1 MIKAIRDLLEAIAP
15 SGAPSGARTAEP
27 VSPVVTAQPEPAGN
41 VPRGKRRKAFF
52 LGLALVALL
61 FFFAFHRSQPVAP
74 VVSHSAFAP
83 RLQTTTL
90 TPSEVTQ
97 SGQALQNDTNA
108 VLAHSHEQAHN
119 LAADQF
125 NSDPANTGLPDP
137 NREAKL
143 RAENANLQTPGG
155 GQGQS
160 AANTDAASA
169 AATAAASAADLK
181 KEREALLQ
189 KSLHSNPYVLPTQMV
204 GYQRPT
210 SEGSTLKPAPDA
222 LATKEHVITDE
233 AVTDTTQE
241 AEDADDWSK
250 YEGGLRRILAG
261 TVLRGVLK
269 NRIEGSYTGPAVIQ
283 IDDDVYTHDRSALV
297 IKAGTILVGTA
308 TSVASQ
314 WQSRIDLQT
323 NRVIMPDGFS
333 KTLHNL
339 PGLSQRGEMGIS
351 DKVNRHYGQI
361 FGSALLIGAI
371 GALGQIGN
379 STTGLGYDPSVS
391 IRNGV
396 TSSMGQ
402 TSERLLDKFSS
413 RPPTITIREG
423 TRVSLILQD
432 DVLLPEYAKHV
443 IKKDL

>member
-1 MIKAIRDLLEAIAP
+1 MVKAIRELLEAIAP
-15 SGAPSGARTAEP
+15 SGAPAAEP
-27 VSPVVTAQPEPAGN
+27 VTPIVTTQPEPAGN
-41 VPRGKRRKAFF
+41 VPLGKRKRALW
-52 LGLALVALL
+52 LGIGLILL
-61 FFFAFHRSQPVAP
+61 LLFFAFHPSKPVPP
-74 VVSHSAFAP
+74 VLSHSAVA
-83 RLQTTTL
+83 RRQQTTTL
-90 TPSEVTQ
+90 TPAEVTQ

-108 VLAHSHEQAHN
+108 VMAHSQDQAHN
-119 LAADQF
+119 LAADRF
-125 NSDPANTGLPDP
+125 NSDPANMGLGDP

-143 RAENANLQTPGG
+143 RADSVNMQQPGA
-155 GQGQS
+155 GQQQL
-160 AANTDAASA
+160 AAAVDPAAVAASA
-169 AATAAASAADLK
+169 TDLR

-204 GYQRPT
+204 GYRGAST
-210 SEGSTLKPAPDA
+210 GGSGSKPATDSLP
-222 LATKEHVITDE
+222 TNEPVIEDE
-233 AVTDTTQE
+233 ADNTQE
-241 AEDADDWSK
+241 TEDTADWSQ

-269 NRIEGSYTGPAVIQ
+269 NRIEGSYSGPAVIQ
-283 IDDDVYTHDRSALV
+283 VDDDVYTHDRSALV
-297 IKAGTILVGTA
+297 IKAGTILMGTA
-308 TSVASQ
+308 ASVSSQ
-314 WQSRIDLQT
+314 WQGRIDLQT
-323 NRVIMPDGFS
+323 NRIIMPDGFS
-333 KTLHNL
+333 QALHHL

-371 GALGQIGN
+371 GALGQVGN
-379 STTGLGYDPSVS
+379 STTSLGYDPSVS

-423 TRVSLILQD
+423 TRVSLILED